1 MLENMNKKRWIAVGV
16 AILILGLSAISSS
29 ISSKFNRQA
38 QLEQFQKRL
47 EENFSSTNFTETT
60 LAGSNKKERIVV
72 LPIEGT
78 IQDVDT
84 TGFNALPYNHQA
96 FLSMFDQIEQDDTIK
111 GVLLYVN
118 SPGGGVYESAEI
130 RDKILKLKNNT
141 DLPIWTYMAN
151 VAASGGYY
159 VSAPTDH
166 IMASPETITGSIGVI
181 MGHTDMSG
189 LMEKLG
195 VRDDSI
201 VSGGNKQIGSTTK
214 PMTEEQRAILQ
225 SLIDNSYNRFVKV
238 VAEGRKM
245 DEAKVREL
253 ADGCIYDG
261 EQALA
266 NGLVDE
272 LAFYEDALQIYADKL
287 GLDDPE
293 FFQYTS
299 SDLSFFNGLFPFGV
313 QKSEWSAIGSLIA
326 QLVDTGPQ
334 PMYLYGG
341 E

>member
-29 ISSKFNRQA
+29 ISSKFNREA

-47 EENFSSTNFTETT
+47 EENFSNSSFTESTI
-60 LAGSNKKERIVV
+60 AGSNKKERIVV
-72 LPIEGT
+72 LPIEGV
-78 IQDVDT
+78 IQSVES
-84 TGFNALPYNHQA
+84 TGFNSLPYNHQA
-96 FLSMFDQIEQDDTIK
+96 FLNMFDQIEQDDTIK

-130 RDKILKLKNNT
+130 RDKILKLKKST

-166 IMASPETITGSIGVI
+166 IIASPETITGSIGVI
-181 MGHTDMSG
+181 MSHTDVSG
-189 LMEKLG
+189 LMDKLG
-195 VRDDSI
+195 IRDDAI
-201 VSGGNKQIGSTTK
+201 VSGGNKEIGSATK

-238 VAEGRKM
+238 VAEGRNM

-253 ADGCIYDG
+253 ADGRIYDG
-261 EQALA
+261 EQAVA
-266 NGLVDE
+266 NGLIDE
-272 LAFYEDALQIYADKL
+272 TAIYEDARKIYADKL

-293 FFQYTS
+293 FFEYTS
-299 SDLSFFNGLFPFGV
+299 SDLSFLSGMFPFGV
-313 QKSEWSAIGSLIA
+313 QKSEWNAIGTLIA
-326 QLVDTGPQ
+326 QSVDSGPQ